1 MKKTK
6 LFLPVMACL
15 LFGMGLAAC
24 QNNNASSGGNQQSS
38 QAQQSSSQSQQQ
50 RIKITAAGDKK
61 TLVIGEKVQLT
72 ADVGEVAWSSSD
84 ANVATV
90 SNSGE
95 VTAVAGGE
103 VTITAKKEGYKDGTI
118 AITVTRPAA
127 TATFDLTTAAD
138 HYSADGWWELPSSGG
153 MGFALQ
159 TVPGWNPISQ
169 ESSWG
174 QQTDE
179 PAETFIGGFGQGD
192 KETVQFT
199 SSKAGKGEILV
210 KIGNTDEAVLA
221 EIMTVKLNGTAIS
234 LAGKTLEQHEGQY
247 LPSLEFADVSLG
259 QLDIAATNKLEFEF
273 LKDTNIFLDE
283 VSVYQEGATVAL
295 TAPAAKQQI
304 AVTNEKLEVIVEETV
319 AIQSQVTGLSYV
331 SVDETVA
338 TVNAS
343 GVVTGVKVGK
353 TNITVKKEGMYSVR
367 VEVTVKPK
375 PVAGQIIVEAESA
388 DELADVTPG
397 GFSMDGPNIQQD
409 GGMMGGNE
417 VHSGGA
423 YVSMW
428 GGEGLTLT
436 MHFNATQNAT
446 MVLSVVGSAPMSMGG
461 DAAAF
466 VFADSMSVKVNGTA
480 VTPKAG
486 AEFPAPEGYM
496 PTMTEVVFGDVT
508 VKSGANTLL
517 VEITGSV
524 PSLDCFKLSVKA

>member
-6 LFLPVMACL
+6 LFLPLMACL

-24 QNNNASSGGNQQSS
+24 QNNNASSGGKQQSS
-38 QAQQSSSQSQQQ
+38 QAQQSSSQQQK
-50 RIKITAAGDKK
+50 IKITAAGDKK

-72 ADVGEVAWSSSD
+72 ADVGEVEWTSSD
-84 ANVATV
+84 ANVASV

-103 VTITAKKEGYKDGTI
+103 ATITAKKEGYANGTI
-118 AITVTRPAA
+118 IITVTRPAA
-127 TATFDLTTAAD
+127 TATFDLTTDAD
-138 HYSADGWWELPSSGG
+138 HYSADGWWELGSGG
-153 MGFALQ
+153 MFAMQ
-159 TVPGWNPISQ
+159 TINGWNPIAQ
-169 ESSWG
+169 QNSWM
-174 QQTDE
+174 QQDDE
-179 PAETFIGGFGQGD
+179 PADTFIGGFGQGD
-192 KETVQFT
+192 KETLQFT
-199 SSKAGKGEILV
+199 SSKAGKGEV
-210 KIGNTDEAVLA
+210 VVNIGNSDEAVLA
-221 EIMTVKLNGTAIS
+221 EIMTIKLNGTAVS
-234 LAGKTLEQHEGQY
+234 LAGKTLEAHAGQY
-247 LPSLEFADVSLG
+247 GNSLEFDDLSLG
-259 QLDIAATNKLEFEF
+259 QLDLAATNKLEFEF
-273 LKDTNIFLDE
+273 LKDTNIFLNE
-283 VSVYQEGATVAL
+283 VSVYQEGATIAL

-304 AVTNEKLEVIVEETV
+304 AVANEKLEVIVEETV
-319 AIQSQVTGLSYV
+319 AIQSQITGLSYA

-466 VFADSMSVKVNGTA
+466 VFAESMSVKVNGT
-480 VTPKAG
+480 VITPKTG
-486 AEFPAPEGYM
+486 AEFPAPESYM
-496 PTMTEVVFGDVT
+496 APMTEVVIGDAT
-508 VKSGANTLL
+508 VKSGENTLL

-524 PSLDCFKLSVKA
+524 PSLDCFKFSVKA